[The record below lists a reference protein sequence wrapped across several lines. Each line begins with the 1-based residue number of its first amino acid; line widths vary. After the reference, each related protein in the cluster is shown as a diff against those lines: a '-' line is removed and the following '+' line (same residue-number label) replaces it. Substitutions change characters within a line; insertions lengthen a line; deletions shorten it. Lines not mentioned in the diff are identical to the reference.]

1 MVLYDEATKKCIMF
15 SSLDHH
21 KVIAQTSSHTR
32 HAQGLSAS
40 ITGVPAGF
48 EYSTVFFTGKGITS
62 TVYAWGHAMQQYYGH
77 KVSWGTDSWRSDTVA
92 LTRLGYFTDNGAYYG
107 DWPPTQTSNRPWS
120 AEEGLLIAKQTLVAA
135 GVPIAYMQLG
145 E

>member
-48 EYSTVFFTGKGITS
+48 EYSTVFFTGKGVTS

-92 LTRLGYFTDNGAYYG
+92 LTN
-107 DWPPTQTSNRPWS
+107 S
-120 AEEGLLIAKQTLVAA
+120 AGLLHR
-135 GVPIAYMQLG
+135 
-145 E
+145 